1 MNRYLVQPRDQI
13 FLKDYE
19 LLPFAKNMAQNI
31 DKNISKIL
39 SSKHSQKILD
49 NAEQSLLDPLKKSNS
64 KTAQGIYDL
73 TGNRT
78 DDMFQEFHHRIF

>member
-1 MNRYLVQPRDQI
+1 MKRYLVQPRDQI

-31 DKNISKIL
+31 DKNTSKIL

-49 NAEQSLLDPLKKSNS
+49 NAEQSPLDRLKRKI
-64 KTAQGIYDL
+64 KKQL
-73 TGNRT
+73 K
-78 DDMFQEFHHRIF
+78 EFMI

>member
-1 MNRYLVQPRDQI
+1 MKRYLVQPRDQI

-19 LLPFAKNMAQNI
+19 LLSFAKNMAQNI

-49 NAEQSLLDPLKKSNS
+49 NAE
-64 KTAQGIYDL
+64 
-73 TGNRT
+73 
-78 DDMFQEFHHRIF
+78 

>member
-19 LLPFAKNMAQNI
+19 LLSFAKNMAQNI

-39 SSKHSQKILD
+39 SSKHSQKVLD
-49 NAEQSLLDPLKKSNS
+49 NAEQSPLDPLKKSNS

-78 DDMFQEFHHRIF
+78 DDKFQEFHHRIF